1 MNAKKQ
7 KYEQLNDFEDAC
19 MWMSY
24 RYCIGRHTIASHMH
38 AQDIANHYFDRL
50 YNAEQQ
56 RMAFIAT
63 DINREIESVL
73 RFNNFYID
81 VSRYDELYQNGVV
94 EYGAFDLLLKFLN
107 DRNLTIRDLSKYK
120 SIRVAKF
127 DEHNEPVYSIVLCDE
142 NEKSR
147 NDVFITDLLIWQSL
161 ANLFN
166 INQHKT
172 ITTKFDDEVKDIIAF
187 RNWIEMT
194 PQRYTRVYVPVE
206 SKRLEN
212 MRIAEEYIIDI
223 K

>member
-1 MNAKKQ
+1 MSNKKQ
-7 KYEQLNDFEDAC
+7 KYKQLSDFEDAC

-50 YNAEQQ
+50 YNVEQQ
-56 RMAFIAT
+56 RMSFIAM
-63 DINREIESVL
+63 DINREIGSVL

-81 VSRYDELYQNGVV
+81 VPRYDELYENGVV

-120 SIRVAKF
+120 SIHVDKF
-127 DEHNEPVYSIVLCDE
+127 DKHNEPIYSIVLCDE
-142 NEKSR
+142 NEQSR
-147 NDVFITDLLIWQSL
+147 SDVFITDLLIWQSL

-166 INQHKT
+166 VNQHKT
-172 ITTKFDDEVKDIIAF
+172 ITTKFNDEVKDIIAF